1 MGPVRLGLSAPARRS
16 RVAAALAVALALWV
30 PSTVHTVSAIYCF
43 PGDPPAVY
51 QACVAYNQGIG
62 QQVANQQQ
70 LQNIQASIQG
80 AEAQMNALSALI
92 NNLNNQ
98 ISSQKALIVQT
109 QASIDDVNRR
119 IRLGEA
125 DLTLLQSHLAVRNQL
140 LNQRL
145 RYVDNHGAINYV
157 QLVLTATNFNDLMN
171 RMIGAQQIAASDR
184 HLVDDLQQERVM
196 VGAANTDLGA
206 KRDEVTALL
215 QQQKAT
221 EADLE
226 KSLAAQA
233 AAFAYQ
239 KQLEAQLSVQYQQI
253 QAQRAAIDAE
263 VAALQLQYE
272 AAAAAAGGGTGQF
285 EWPIPTCGHG
295 CISQGFGCNSYW
307 FEQYESSCPYPHR
320 IHTGIDIAAS
330 WGSPVVAA
338 DTGVI
343 YLNVSPGLCCYGY
356 FITMIHG
363 NGYSTLYG
371 HLSSFAPGLQSGQI
385 VARGSVIGLEGSTGN
400 STGPHLHFEIRV
412 NNNWKDP
419 CIWLGC

>member
-1 MGPVRLGLSAPARRS
+1 VHVASA
-16 RVAAALAVALALWV
+16 V
-30 PSTVHTVSAIYCF
+30 YCF

-70 LQNIQASIQG
+70 LQNIQNSING
-80 AEAQMNALSALI
+80 AEAQMNALSALM
-92 NNLNNQ
+92 NSLTSQ
-98 ISSQKALIVQT
+98 ISAQIALIAQT
-109 QASIDDVNRR
+109 QASIDDLNRK

-125 DLTLLQSHLAVRNQL
+125 DLTLLKSHLAVREQL

-145 RYVDNHGAINYV
+145 RYIDSHGAINYV
-157 QLVLTATNFNDLMN
+157 QLVLTASNFNDLMN
-171 RMIGAQQIAASDR
+171 RMIGAQQIAASDKR
-184 HLVDDLQQERVM
+184 LLDDLHVQRFDVAQ
-196 VGAANTDLGA
+196 ANADLGVQ
-206 KRDEVTALL
+206 RDQATALQL
-215 QQQKAT
+215 QQKAT
-221 EADLE
+221 QADLE
-226 KSLAAQA
+226 KNLAAQK
-233 AAFAYQ
+233 AAFVLEQ
-239 KQLEAQLSVQYQQI
+239 QLEAQLSAQYAQI
-253 QAQRAAIDAE
+253 QAQRAAIDAQ
-263 VAALQLQYE
+263 VAALALQYE
-272 AAAAAAGGGTGQF
+272 AAARAAGGGTGQF

-307 FEQYESSCPYPHR
+307 FEQYEPSCPYPNR
-320 IHTGIDIAAS
+320 IHTGIDIAAP

-371 HLSSFAPGLQSGQI
+371 HLSSFAAGLQSGQI
-385 VARGSVIGLEGSTGN
+385 VARGTVIGLEGSTGN